1 MKITVYLLVIL
12 SALLIKCTSPEVS
25 AVKDSSIYSIDDG
38 AFYLRKITI
47 SGDRIY
53 FVVDE
58 KGQVISGTSS
68 AQKQGKTVSYVS
80 SVVP

>member
-1 MKITVYLLVIL
+1 MKITVYLLIIL
-12 SALLIKCTSPEVS
+12 SVLVIQCTSPEVS

-47 SGDRIY
+47 NGDRIY
-53 FVVDE
+53 IVVNE

-80 SVVP
+80 SIVP